1 MKSKQRHLG
10 FIVVLFLAVALVL
23 VPGFSRPARAAGED
37 VAMFYDDL
45 GQMGQWFEYENY
57 GPVWHPSNVEE
68 EWRPYTNGRWVPT
81 DDGYVFESQ
90 EPWAWATYHYGNW
103 MPTEG
108 YGWVWVPGRTWYP
121 STVEWRTSPEDAP
134 VDTSYVGWAPIPP
147 PNYVPTQAYG
157 APSYYPGGAPSY
169 YPGAPISD
177 ALTSPF
183 WIFARAAS
191 FLLGFGQPYTP
202 AYSYMAQPVLV
213 SPSYVPV
220 FFAQTVLVPTYMTP
234 TYYPATFLGGAVAGS
249 YAWGPPNR
257 YISRVTNINQTVI
270 NNTII
275 YNSTHINRIHS
286 VVPPQ
291 RVFDRHPHIRDITP
305 PALVQGHRLPPS
317 RPVTNIRQAQAN
329 LNKPNIVR
337 LPKNVPPIR
346 ADIPRVQPVSHRP
359 GEGIRG
365 AGLPT
370 KATMPLTP
378 QQQQQIQKLP
388 PNQQIRTAKPIKPV
402 LTQERAIPGVTGK
415 PGEVR
420 PGVAG
425 KPGIAPTGPV
435 QPGVTG
441 RPGEVRPGATGRP
454 GQVQPGVKPGAIH
467 VPEEPTPGQPSG
479 VRVTSPQRVKGKP
492 GVAPT
497 GPVQPGVKPGEARP
511 GVPLPRGQKGLSQ
524 QERQRLEQEHQ
535 RLQRGGQPAQQQQQ
549 PRELQLQQQ
558 RQREQQLQQQRQR
571 EQQQGQQQRQR
582 EQQLQ
587 QQRQREQ
594 QQGQQQ
600 RQREQQLQQQ
610 RQREQQQGQQQRQR
624 EQQLQQQQQQQR
636 QQQLQQQRQQQ
647 QQQPQQQ
654 KQQQQKEKKKP
665 EEQR

>member
-1 MKSKQRHLG
+1 MKSQQRHLG

-23 VPGFSRPARAAGED
+23 VPGFTRPARAAGED

-45 GQMGQWFEYENY
+45 GQHGQWFEYENY
-57 GPVWHPSNVEE
+57 GPVWHPSNVDE

-90 EPWAWATYHYGNW
+90 EPWGWATYHYGNW

-147 PNYVPTQAYG
+147 PNYVPP
-157 APSYYPGGAPSY
+157 PSYAPVSGY
-169 YPGAPISD
+169 YPGAPMAD
-177 ALTSPF
+177 VLTSPF

-213 SPSYVPV
+213 SPAYVPV
-220 FFAQTVLVPTYMTP
+220 FFAQTMFVPTYMTP
-234 TYYPATFLGGAVAGS
+234 GYYPAAFLGGPVIGA
-249 YAWGPPNR
+249 YAWGPPTR

-275 YNSTHINRIHS
+275 NNSIHITRIHN
-286 VVPPQ
+286 VRPP
-291 RVFDRHPHIRDITP
+291 RDVLDRHPHIRDITP
-305 PALVQGHRLPPS
+305 PALVQGRRLPPS

-337 LPKNVPPIR
+337 PPKNVPPIK

-378 QQQQQIQKLP
+378 QQQRQIQKLP
-388 PNQQIRTAKPIKPV
+388 PNQQIRTEKPIKPV
-402 LTQERAIPGVTGK
+402 VVTGK

-425 KPGIAPTGPV
+425 KPGVAPTGPV
-435 QPGVTG
+435 QPRATGRPGEVRPGVTG

-454 GQVQPGVKPGAIH
+454 GTAPPGVSVKPGATPA
-467 VPEEPTPGQPSG
+467 VPRKPGPATPAVP
-479 VRVTSPQRVKGKP
+479 PVKGKP
-492 GVAPT
+492 E
-497 GPVQPGVKPGEARP
+497 VKPGATPAVPGKFGPATTAVPPTRVQPPPAKPRATPPPTPPARVTPPPTTPRVAPPPTRVTPPPARP
-511 GVPLPRGQKGLSQ
+511 TPPPPTRVTPP
-524 QERQRLEQEHQ
+524 
-535 RLQRGGQPAQQQQQ
+535 PAR
-549 PRELQLQQQ
+549 PAPPAPARVAPPPPSRPTPPPAKPKPE
-558 RQREQQLQQQRQR
+558 
-571 EQQQGQQQRQR
+571 
-582 EQQLQ
+582 
-587 QQRQREQ
+587 
-594 QQGQQQ
+594 
-600 RQREQQLQQQ
+600 
-610 RQREQQQGQQQRQR
+610 
-624 EQQLQQQQQQQR
+624 
-636 QQQLQQQRQQQ
+636 
-647 QQQPQQQ
+647 
-654 KQQQQKEKKKP
+654 EKKKP
-665 EEQR
+665 SEQR

>member
-23 VPGFSRPARAAGED
+23 VPGFTRPARAAGED

-68 EWRPYTNGRWVPT
+68 DWRPYTNGRWVPT

-134 VDTSYVGWAPIPP
+134 VDTSYIGWAPMPP
-147 PNYVPTQAYG
+147 PNYVPP
-157 APSYYPGGAPSY
+157 PSYAPPSGY
-169 YPGAPISD
+169 YPGAPMAD
-177 ALTSPF
+177 VLTSPF

-213 SPSYVPV
+213 SPAYVPV
-220 FFAQTVLVPTYMTP
+220 FFGQTMIVPTYMTP
-234 TYYPATFLGGAVAGS
+234 AYYPAAFLGGAVIGS
-249 YAWGPPNR
+249 YAWGPSNR
-257 YISRVTNINQTVI
+257 YISRVTHINQTVI

-275 YNSTHINRIHS
+275 NNSTHITRIHN
-286 VVPPQ
+286 VRPP
-291 RVFDRHPHIRDITP
+291 RDVLDRHPHIRDITP

-337 LPKNVPPIR
+337 PPKNVPPLK

-370 KATMPLTP
+370 RATMPLT
-378 QQQQQIQKLP
+378 QQQRQQIQKLP
-388 PNQQIRTAKPIKPV
+388 PNKQIRTERPIKPV
-402 LTQERAIPGVTGK
+402 LTQERAKPGVTRK
-415 PGEVR
+415 PGEMR
-420 PGVAG
+420 PG
-425 KPGIAPTGPV
+425 P
-435 QPGVTG
+435 
-441 RPGEVRPGATGRP
+441 TGRP
-454 GQVQPGVKPGAIH
+454 GQVQPGVF
-467 VPEEPTPGQPSG
+467 
-479 VRVTSPQRVKGKP
+479 KP
-492 GVAPT
+492 GVP
-497 GPVQPGVKPGEARP
+497 PP
-511 GVPLPRGQKGLSQ
+511 GQKGLSQ

-535 RLQRGGQPAQQQQQ
+535 RLQRGGQPAQQQPQQ
-549 PRELQLQQQ
+549 RQREQQQRQQQLQQQ
-558 RQREQQLQQQRQR
+558 RQREQQQGQQQRQR

-594 QQGQQQ
+594 QQRQREQQQGQQQRQGEQQLQQQRQREQQQRQQQLQQQRQQQQQQQ

-610 RQREQQQGQQQRQR
+610 R
-624 EQQLQQQQQQQR
+624 QQQQQQQR

-647 QQQPQQQ
+647 LQQQRQQQLQQQQQQRQQQQQQQQ
-654 KQQQQKEKKKP
+654 KQKQQKKKEQQQ
-665 EEQR
+665 EQHSRSY